1 MLKEENILAPDF
13 EMFRDAVAA
22 YLSPEDRKIYAVP
35 AVWDEIKLKAAEF
48 AAELEKNNG

>member
-1 MLKEENILAPDF
+1 
-13 EMFRDAVAA
+13 MFRDAVAA